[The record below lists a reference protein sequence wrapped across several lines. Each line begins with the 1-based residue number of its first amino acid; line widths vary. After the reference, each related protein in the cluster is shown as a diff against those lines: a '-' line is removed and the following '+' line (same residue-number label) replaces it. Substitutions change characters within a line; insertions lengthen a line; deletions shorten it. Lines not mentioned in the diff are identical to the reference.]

1 MALLEVKNL
10 QTSFKTPRGTFAAV
24 DGVSFQ
30 INPKETIGIVGESG
44 CGKSV
49 TSFSIMG
56 LIQKPGAITGG
67 SIKFAGQDLV
77 RAPGSTMRSIRG
89 NRIAMI
95 FQEPMTA
102 FNPVLTIGSQIKE
115 QLWTHRPNLTKAD
128 AHKRIC
134 ELLELVGIPSPEA
147 RSRQYPHQLS
157 GGMRQRAMIAM
168 ALSCDPELL
177 IADEPT
183 TALDVTIQAQI
194 LDLLKSL
201 QNEIGMAIQFIT
213 HDLGV
218 ISEVAD
224 RVVVM
229 YAGKV
234 VEVATADEIFS
245 NPRHPYTQGLLASI
259 PRLHGNDDVLPTI
272 EGSVPP
278 LSAMPSGCRFADRC
292 GFATDQCKKEPALEE
307 ISKDHEVACFHP
319 LEAGKNGVGGEA
331 S

>member
-1 MALLEVKNL
+1 MTLLNVKNL
-10 QTSFKTPRGTFAAV
+10 QTSFKTPRGTFPAV
-24 DGVSFQ
+24 DGVSFH
-30 INPKETIGIVGESG
+30 INPKETVGIVGESG

-56 LIQKPGAITGG
+56 LIQKPGAVTAG
-67 SIKFAGQDLV
+67 SIEFAGQDLV
-77 RAPGSTMRSIRG
+77 KAPSSTMRSIRG

-115 QLWTHRPNLTKAD
+115 QLWTHRPNLTKSD
-128 AHKRIC
+128 AQKRVC
-134 ELLELVGIPSPEA
+134 ELLELVGIPSPET
-147 RSRQYPHQLS
+147 RSKQYPHQLS

-194 LDLLKSL
+194 LDLLKTL

-234 VEVATADEIFS
+234 VETGTSDEIFC
-245 NPRHPYTQGLLASI
+245 NPKHPYTQGLLASI
-259 PRLHGNDDVLPTI
+259 PRLYGNGDTLPTI
-272 EGSVPP
+272 EGTVPP
-278 LSAMPSGCRFADRC
+278 LSAMPQGCRFADRC
-292 GFATDQCKKEPALEE
+292 GFASERCEQEPNLEKVAE
-307 ISKDHEVACFHP
+307 GHEVACFHP
-319 LEAGKNGVGGEA
+319 LSASNG
-331 S
+331 